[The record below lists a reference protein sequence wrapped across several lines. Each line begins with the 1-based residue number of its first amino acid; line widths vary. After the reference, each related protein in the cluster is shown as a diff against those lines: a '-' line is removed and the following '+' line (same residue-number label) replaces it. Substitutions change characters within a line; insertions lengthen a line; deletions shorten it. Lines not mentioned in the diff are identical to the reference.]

1 MPLSRVLKANEDA
14 NMPYSDFFTGARYES
29 GRHETDAQVLQA
41 AHHLVEVFLLF
52 LREHEMGSDLLDTQ
66 ELPASKKAL
75 VNAFR
80 VVIATESRPGARALL
95 VKAGMTLAQFQDDI
109 GPRMS
114 VTPVDANNHRNDR
127 HWTPEPGQIRR
138 FDRALTRLG
147 EERTQL
153 SQVFQQAIRMAEK
166 KPTHHA

>member
-1 MPLSRVLKANEDA
+1 MALSCVLEANEEA
-14 NMPYSDFFTGARYES
+14 HMPYSDSATGARYES
-29 GRHETDAQVLQA
+29 GRHETDAQVLHA
-41 AHHLVEVFLLF
+41 AHHLVEIFLLF
-52 LREHEMGSDLLDTQ
+52 LREHNMGSDLLDSQ

-95 VKAGMTLAQFQDDI
+95 VKAGLTLAQFQDDI

-114 VTPVDANNHRNDR
+114 VTPVSADNHQNDR
-127 HWTPEPGQIRR
+127 HWKPEPGQMRR
-138 FDRALTRLG
+138 FDLALNRLG
-147 EERTQL
+147 QERSQLTQI
-153 SQVFQQAIRMAEK
+153 FQQALRMAEK

>member
-1 MPLSRVLKANEDA
+1 MPHSRVLGANEDA
-14 NMPYSDFFTGARYES
+14 NMPYSNSFTGARYES
-29 GRHETDAQVLQA
+29 GRHETDAQVLHA
-41 AHHLVEVFLLF
+41 AHNLVEVFLLF
-52 LREHEMGSDLLDTQ
+52 LREHEMGNDLLDTQ

-95 VKAGMTLAQFQDDI
+95 VKAGLTLAQFQDGI
-109 GPRMS
+109 GARMS
-114 VTPVDANNHRNDR
+114 VTPVTAGNSQNDR

-138 FDRALTRLG
+138 FDMALNRLG
-147 EERTQL
+147 QERSQLTQI
-153 SQVFQQAIRMAEK
+153 FQQALRMAEK